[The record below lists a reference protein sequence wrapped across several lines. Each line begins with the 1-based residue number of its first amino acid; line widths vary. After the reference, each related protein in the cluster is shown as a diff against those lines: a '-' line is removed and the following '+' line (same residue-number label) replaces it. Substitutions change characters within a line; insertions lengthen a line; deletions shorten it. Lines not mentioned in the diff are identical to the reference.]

1 MLNIRKAQ
9 YKDLDTIDKIF
20 YFAKK
25 YMRENGNLQQW
36 AKQYPNHDDVIK
48 DMGKDAA
55 YVVES
60 DNRVVAYFAYI
71 EGIEPTYINIEGKW
85 LNDSEYGTIHRIATD
100 GSIKG
105 IFEYVIAYLV
115 KKGKDIR
122 IDTHADNKTMLHLVE
137 KCGFEYC
144 GIIYVADG
152 TPRLA
157 FHKKV

>member
-48 DMGKDAA
+48 DMEKDAA